1 MKWIFCFF
9 LFVIGFTSS
18 QEVLIL
24 DENNNPIPNVALF
37 NENRT
42 ISTLSNIGGEVNIS
56 RFKNNELIYI
66 QHPLYQSPPI
76 QKETILLTNKISV
89 YETVYTLPDIYLNE
103 KKNTDNIKNSS
114 EKKIFITREEINK
127 LNTENIAE
135 LLETKGGISV
145 QKSQFGGG
153 SPNIRGFEAN
163 KILLVL
169 DGVRLNN
176 AIYRSGHLQN
186 IISIDESILEDV
198 AVIFGPSSVLY
209 GSDALGGTIHM
220 KTKNLYFKNN
230 PEFKTNFFT
239 RYASGYNGFSSH
251 FSFNYQ
257 SKRFSIFNGITSR
270 DYGDLKMG
278 ENRTHGYENW
288 GKIYHYEENGIIL
301 ENPDLN
307 TLPNTGYQQLDWIN
321 KMMFKINDYW
331 RLTSN
336 IQYSTTSNVPRF
348 DKLNDVNYDNG
359 ICEICG
365 TLAPKY
371 LYWYYGPQNRF
382 FSSLN
387 LQGFKKN
394 KLFNRAE
401 FIVSYQQVTESR
413 NQQKIEED
421 SLTIREE
428 VVDIFSFNTNFK
440 KGNFSYGSESIINL
454 VDSESN
460 LNELNLGAT
469 RYPNGGSLLFSS
481 ALYINYFKHFSEKFQ
496 IEAGVRSTFSKL
508 EASFTDSLSR
518 DLLAIEGTTIKSDNH
533 ILSGNI
539 KFSYYPNN
547 SWKIS
552 SVTSKGFHSPNID
565 DMGKLFVKGDNLT
578 IPNPGLKPEY
588 AYSQELSIS
597 KQITND
603 LLTYGT
609 AFYTHIESAIIKD
622 TMLVN
627 LNASNPQVTPVWV
640 NQIPYEGV
648 GKYTFANQNI
658 GSAIIYGATLGLE
671 ATIFNNY
678 KIYSDINFTNSKNEE
693 GQSPLAHIPPTFGKI
708 LIEREIGKFQF
719 SFDIRYA
726 LKKNANEYDDAGVD
740 NLEESPISEILY
752 SETGEETIIYAGA
765 PKWETINLNCNYTI
779 NNKISLQ
786 LSLNNLLD
794 KHYKVFASG
803 ISAPGRSFVITLR
816 IKT

>member
-1 MKWIFCFF
+1 MKWFFCVF
-9 LFVIGFTSS
+9 LFVISIISG

-37 NENRT
+37 NEKKT
-42 ISTLSNIGGEVNIS
+42 ISTLSSISGEANIS

-66 QHPLYQSPPI
+66 QHPIYQSPPI
-76 QKETILLTNKISV
+76 KKETILLTNKISV

-127 LNTENIAE
+127 LNNENIAD

-186 IISIDESILEDV
+186 IISIDESVLEDV

-230 PEFKTNFFT
+230 PEFQTNFFT

-278 ENRTHGYENW
+278 RNRTHGYEDW
-288 GKIYHYEENGIIL
+288 GKIYHYESNGIIL

-336 IQYSTTSNVPRF
+336 IQYSTTSDVPRF
-348 DKLNDVNYDNG
+348 DKLNDVDYDNG

-365 TLAPKY
+365 TAVPKY

-394 KLFNRAE
+394 KLFDRSE
-401 FIVSYQQVTESR
+401 FILAYQEVTESR

-428 VVDIFSFNTNFK
+428 VVDVFSLNTNFK

-454 VDSESN
+454 VSSSSN
-460 LNELNLGAT
+460 LDGVIQDLGAT
-469 RYPNGGSLLFSS
+469 RYPSGGSMLLSS
-481 ALYINYFKHFSEKFQ
+481 AIYINYFQSFNEKFQ
-496 IEAGVRSTFSKL
+496 LEIGARSTFSSL
-508 EASFTDSLSR
+508 EANFGDSVR
-518 DLLAIEGTTIKSDNH
+518 DNLNIYGSSGANITSNNH

-539 KFSYYPNN
+539 KFVYYPNS

-565 DMGKLFVKGDNLT
+565 DMGKIFVKGSNLT
-578 IPNPGLKPEY
+578 IPNPELNPEY
-588 AYSQELSIS
+588 AYSQEVSIT
-597 KQITND
+597 KEITKNF
-603 LLTYGT
+603 LVYGT
-609 AFYTHIESAIIKD
+609 AFYTHIENAIIKD
-622 TMLVN
+622 TIYLTEGWLEPRN
-627 LNASNPQVTPVWV
+627 YVW
-640 NQIPYEGV
+640 YENEQLW
-648 GKYTFANQNI
+648 TFANQNI
-658 GSAIIYGATLGLE
+658 GQAKIYGYTLGLE
-671 ATIFNNY
+671 AIIFNNY
-678 KIYSDINFTNSKNEE
+678 KIYSDINFTNSENKE
-693 GQSPLAHIPPTFGKI
+693 GQGPLAHIPPTFGKV

-719 SFDIRYA
+719 SLDIRYA
-726 LKKNANEYDDAGVD
+726 LKKNADEYDDAGVD
-740 NLEESPISEILY
+740 NLEESPVSEILY

-816 IKT
+816 IKN

>member
-1 MKWIFCFF
+1 MKWTFCFF
-9 LFVIGFTSS
+9 LFAINTLFA

-37 NENRT
+37 NENQK
-42 ISTLSNIGGEVNIS
+42 ISALSNINGEVNIS

-76 QKETILLTNKISV
+76 KKETILLTNKISV

-103 KKNTDNIKNSS
+103 EKNTDNIKNSS

-127 LNTENIAE
+127 LNNENIAD

-176 AIYRSGHLQN
+176 AIYRSGHVQN

-220 KTKNLYFKNN
+220 KTKNIYFKNN

-239 RYASGYNGFSSH
+239 RYASGYNGFSTH

-257 SKRFSIFNGITSR
+257 SKKFSIFNGITSR
-270 DYGDLKMG
+270 DYGNVIMG
-278 ENRTHGYENW
+278 QNRSHGYENW
-288 GKIYHYEENGIIL
+288 GQVYHYEENGNIV
-301 ENPDLN
+301 ENPDLRVQ
-307 TLPNTGYQQLDWIN
+307 PNTGYQQLDWIN

-336 IQYSTTSNVPRF
+336 TQYSTTSNIPRF
-348 DKLNDVNYDNG
+348 DKLNDVDYDNG
-359 ICEICG
+359 ICEMCG
-365 TLAPKY
+365 EAMPKY
-371 LYWYYGPQNRF
+371 MYWYYGPQNRF

-394 KLFNRAE
+394 KLFDRSE
-401 FIVSYQQVTESR
+401 FILAYQEVTESR
-413 NQQKIEED
+413 NQQKITED

-428 VVDIFSFNTNFK
+428 VVDVFSLNTNFK
-440 KGNFSYGSESIINL
+440 KGNFSYGSESIINF
-454 VDSESN
+454 VSSSSN
-460 LNELNLGAT
+460 LDGVIQDLGAT
-469 RYPNGGSLLFSS
+469 RYPSGGSTLFSS
-481 ALYINYFKHFSEKFQ
+481 AIYINYFQSLNEKFQ
-496 IEAGVRSTFSKL
+496 LEIGARSTFSSL
-508 EASFTDSLSR
+508 GAHFGDSVR
-518 DLLAIEGTTIKSDNH
+518 DNLNIYGPGGANITSNTH

-539 KFSYYPNN
+539 KFVYYPNS

-565 DMGKLFVKGDNLT
+565 DMGKIFVKGDNLT
-578 IPNPGLKPEY
+578 IPNPELKPEY
-588 AYSQELSIS
+588 AYSQEVSIT
-597 KQITND
+597 KEVTNNF
-603 LLTYGT
+603 LVYGT
-609 AFYTHIESAIIKD
+609 AFYTHIENAIIKD
-622 TMLVN
+622 TIYLTEGWLEPIN
-627 LNASNPQVTPVWV
+627 YVW
-640 NQIPYEGV
+640 YENE
-648 GKYTFANQNI
+648 KLWTFANQNL
-658 GSAIIYGATLGLE
+658 GQAKVYGYTLGLE
-671 ATIFNNY
+671 ARLFDNY
-678 KIYSDINFTNSKNEE
+678 KLYSDINFTKSKNEE
-693 GQSPLAHIPPTFGKI
+693 GRGPLAHIPPTFGKL
-708 LIEREIGKFQF
+708 LIEREVGKFQF
-719 SFDIRYA
+719 SCDIRYA
-726 LKKNANEYDDAGVD
+726 LKKSIDEYDHAGVD
-740 NLEESPISEILY
+740 NAEESPISSIVY
-752 SETGEETIIYAGA
+752 SETNEETITYAGV

-779 NNKISLQ
+779 NKKTSIQ

-816 IKT
+816 IKN